1 MGARSGTLIDMDSR
15 PPWAIRMTKER
26 EARGWSQ
33 AQAVANL
40 RAVYHHANHKEGGS
54 QESLIRQWKEWE
66 SGRVK
71 PRHWARYV
79 ATTFGTVAD
88 DLFPR
93 DVQPNLQLLEST
105 DMDTAELV
113 ARLQRS
119 SIDKATI
126 HAVRVTV
133 DRLSREYRYRA
144 ADDLR
149 TEGQEWLRRM
159 TRLLD
164 ERLTYSQHGE
174 VLGLAGRLA
183 LLVGC
188 TEYDVGLQVN
198 AETTRQ
204 FALEL
209 GTELDDRD
217 LMGWAHEMSAW
228 FAITSGDYHQAIA
241 ASRHGIEVAGLRGV
255 SVQLAAQAAKAWAR
269 LRNGREVEVALDRGR
284 QILEDLAPTSMNPD
298 DHFVIDPAKWHFYEM
313 DAYRNMGQDAL
324 AQVYAEEV
332 LRLGTSEFGEER
344 SPMRNAEARLTLA
357 VIAARAGDVDEA
369 VSQGIRALA
378 GGRQSIPS
386 LAMVAQE
393 LTHEL
398 MKPQY
403 AGNARASEFSDA
415 LTRSGMPASATA

>member
-1 MGARSGTLIDMDSR
+1 MDHLRFSPSTEPQGGAGVAQVVDSQ
-15 PPWAIRMTKER
+15 
-26 EARGWSQ
+26 RGP
-33 AQAVANL
+33 AD
-40 RAVYHHANHKEGGS
+40 
-54 QESLIRQWKEWE
+54 
-66 SGRVK
+66 RVDCGK
-71 PRHWARYV
+71 QRHWARYV

-93 DVQPNLQLLEST
+93 DVQPNLELLQST
-105 DMDTAELV
+105 EMDTAELV

-126 HAVRVTV
+126 HAARVT
-133 DRLSREYRYRA
+133 SEYGYRA

-174 VLGLAGRLA
+174 VLGLAARLA

-188 TEYDVGLQVN
+188 TEYDVGLRVN

-255 SVQLAAQAAKAWAR
+255 SVQLAAQSAKAWAR

-313 DAYRNMGQDAL
+313 DAYRNMRQDAL

-332 LRLGTSEFGEER
+332 LRLGTSEFGVER
-344 SPMRNAEARLTLA
+344 SPMRNAEARLTLG

-393 LTHEL
+393 LIFEL
-398 MKPQY
+398 QAPQY
-403 AGNARASEFSDA
+403 VGNARATEFRDELA
-415 LTRSGMPASATA
+415 RSGMSAAATA

>member
-1 MGARSGTLIDMDSR
+1 MDSR

-40 RAVYHHANHKEGGS
+40 RAVYQRAHGKEGGS
-54 QESLIRQWKEWE
+54 LESLTRQWKEWE
-66 SGRVK
+66 SGRVR

-79 ATTFGTVAD
+79 AATFGTVAD

-93 DVQPNLQLLEST
+93 DPQPDLHLLEAA

-113 ARLQRS
+113 ARLQRT

-133 DRLSREYRYRA
+133 DRLCSEYRYRP

-149 TEGQEWLRRM
+149 AEGQDWLRRI

-164 ERLTYSQHGE
+164 ERLTFAQHGE
-174 VLGLAGRLA
+174 TLGLAARLA

-188 TEYDVGLQVN
+188 TEYDAGQRVK

-204 FALEL
+204 FALDL
-209 GTELDDRD
+209 GTDLDDRD
-217 LMGWAHEMSAW
+217 LMGWAHEMAAW

-241 ASRHGIEVAGLRGV
+241 SARHGMDVAGPRGV

-269 LRNGREVEVALDRGR
+269 LKNAREAEVALDRGR
-284 QILEDLAPTSMNPD
+284 KILEDLAPTSMNPD
-298 DHFVIDPAKWHFYEM
+298 DHFVVDPAKWHFYEM
-313 DAYRNMGQDAL
+313 DAYRNLRQDAL

-344 SPMRNAEARLTLA
+344 SPMRNAEARITLG
-357 VIAARAGDVDEA
+357 VVAARAGDLDEA
-369 VSQGIRALA
+369 VSQGMAAFA
-378 GGRQSIPS
+378 GSRQSIPS
-386 LAMVAQE
+386 LSMVAQE
-393 LTHEL
+393 LAREL
-398 MKPQY
+398 QAPQF
-403 AGNARASEFSDA
+403 ADDPRADDFRAELGRNAAAMSLF
-415 LTRSGMPASATA
+415 T